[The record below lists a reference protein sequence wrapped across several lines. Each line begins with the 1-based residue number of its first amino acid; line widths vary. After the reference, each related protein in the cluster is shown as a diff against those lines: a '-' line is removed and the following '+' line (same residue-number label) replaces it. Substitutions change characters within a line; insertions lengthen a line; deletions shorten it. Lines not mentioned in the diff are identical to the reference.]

1 MKAIIKKAKN
11 VISATF
17 NREFNNIKE
26 INGISNNLF
35 CKINEETDKMKKSEL
50 FTQEEI
56 EQFEEQT
63 KDDLYYTQLEAKKR
77 TTERLRQEWEVFK

>member
-11 VISATF
+11 VISAAF

-35 CKINEETDKMKKSEL
+35 CKINEDTDKMKKSEL

-63 KDDLYYTQLEAKKR
+63 KDNLYYTQLEAKKR